1 MAAFL
6 PFFAVLAPVARAGFA
21 LPLGVVQPTSSDA
34 ATTLQASVERAKTF
48 LEDAWV
54 DTQISAPTPSP
65 CRSLNEC
72 GWKRADW
79 NRSIGTYADMLDSK
93 RPLAFTHVEQTRPEQ
108 RTILEASAVQL
119 SLLLERS
126 CTELGPRQC
135 WRRSSG
141 AAEGPAP
148 SGAKELRPVTITFGE
163 SNGSRDIRSS
173 PSAARAPLVASL
185 KHFRLTS
192 A

>member
-1 MAAFL
+1 M
-6 PFFAVLAPVARAGFA
+6 GN
-21 LPLGVVQPTSSDA
+21 S
-34 ATTLQASVERAKTF
+34 AKTF
-48 LEDAWV
+48 LEDSWV
-54 DTQISAPTPSP
+54 GAEIPAPSPSP

-79 NRSIGTYADMLDSK
+79 NRSIGSYAGMFDSK
-93 RPLAFTHVEQTRPEQ
+93 RLLLADDAFCELASKREEKARVEQRK
-108 RTILEASAVQL
+108 ILEASAVQL

-135 WRRSSG
+135 WRRSAGLLDRS
-141 AAEGPAP
+141 
-148 SGAKELRPVTITFGE
+148 SSSVTKELRPVTITFGE
-163 SNGSRDIRSS
+163 SYGSRDIRSA